1 MKNLFSDL
9 GYEKNSICVDGS
21 FFGKGI
27 MQYQLVET
35 TTKKLL
41 YRSDLIPGG
50 SNNIAEYLGLVYAL
64 HYVFKNEDNRTIYS
78 DSYNALTWF
87 KNKQTNTSIEDLN
100 IIDKLKKATDYRKK
114 FSIISYGEWHKID
127 PEWDSFVK
135 ENPTLLGRD
144 NKKLERHCIVKNQFL
159 KWETK
164 SWGEIPADFNRK
176 K

>member
-50 SNNIAEYLGLVYAL
+50 SN
-64 HYVFKNEDNRTIYS
+64 TIE
-78 DSYNALTWF
+78 LF
-87 KNKQTNTSIEDLN
+87 IQTVT
-100 IIDKLKKATDYRKK
+100 
-114 FSIISYGEWHKID
+114 
-127 PEWDSFVK
+127 
-135 ENPTLLGRD
+135 TL
-144 NKKLERHCIVKNQFL
+144 
-159 KWETK
+159 
-164 SWGEIPADFNRK
+164 
-176 K
+176 